1 MISNRQAY
9 NSKHRRLNADTD
21 AEAAKTYWRK
31 QVNMIKRTIAITGL
45 VLLCNTAYSQDAKI
59 GIINLEQALFN
70 SEAAQGVQNELRAEF
85 ANDEQRAQTLQE
97 ELIGLQEKFQQ
108 DEAIMSEADIRQLN
122 ADAQEKQLQLQ
133 LISERVQQALQEK
146 NQQFIEGMRQTL
158 TEAISDVVAEGGYD
172 LVLNAESVAYAA
184 PVLDITPKVTAKIN
198 ELGQNA
204 AQ

>member
-1 MISNRQAY
+1 
-9 NSKHRRLNADTD
+9 
-21 AEAAKTYWRK
+21 
-31 QVNMIKRTIAITGL
+31 MIKRTIAL
-45 VLLCNTAYSQDAKI
+45 FSLMVLCSTVYSQGAKI

-70 SEAAQGVQNELRAEF
+70 SEAAQGVQDELRAEF

-108 DEAIMSEADIRQLN
+108 DEAIMSESDIRQLN

-198 ELGQNA
+198 ELGQIA

>member
-1 MISNRQAY
+1 M
-9 NSKHRRLNADTD
+9 
-21 AEAAKTYWRK
+21 
-31 QVNMIKRTIAITGL
+31 NMIKRTIALIGL
-45 VLLCNTAYSQDAKI
+45 VLLCSTAYSQDTKI

-70 SEAAQGVQNELRAEF
+70 SEAAQGVQDELRAEF
-85 ANDEQRAQTLQE
+85 ANDEQRAQSLQE

-198 ELGQNA
+198 ELGRIA